1 MKGLVNKLSA
11 TAKTL
16 PVQSYYDLQRTRKKF
31 YARKQHQ
38 ARLAVKKMRMLGMAV
53 LVAILAV
60 VLVSLSAAVVQ
71 LNYRLE
77 ARTGELRALQDA
89 GRHLKLKSAS
99 LRSPERLEK
108 IALEEIGLQYPA
120 QAQVVILTAER
131 ITEAGN

>member
-1 MKGLVNKLSA
+1 LSV
-11 TAKTL
+11 TAKAL
-16 PVQSYYDLQRTRKKF
+16 PVHSYYDLQSTRKKAF
-31 YARKQHQ
+31 ARKQDQ
-38 ARLAVKKMRMLGMAV
+38 ARLAASKLRMLGMAV

-89 GRHLKLKSAS
+89 GQHLKLESAS

-131 ITEAGN
+131 ITGAGN